1 MENDKSRAAKL
12 ILGERPE
19 ALLRENEERRELR
32 NAYIEAALEMPKAAV
47 AEALMQAGK
56 DMAKRDSEPSGLD
69 ALDMAMAMQKPNQ
82 EIIKLLLEAG
92 ANPAMRGVE
101 PSEMSPLHAMIEME
115 SRKTNSEV
123 IKLLLE
129 AGETPVAEE
138 PDALAG
144 AQGDAPLPDENRV
157 AANLRER
164 RAIIE
169 GMRKPEAGEPKPGS
183 K

>member
-12 ILGERPE
+12 ILGEQPE

-32 NAYIEAALEMPKAAV
+32 NAYIEAALEMPKADV

-56 DMAKRDSEPSGLD
+56 DMAKRDSEPLGLD
-69 ALDMAMAMQKPNQ
+69 ALDIALEMQKPNQ
-82 EIIKLLLEAG
+82 EI
-92 ANPAMRGVE
+92 
-101 PSEMSPLHAMIEME
+101 
-115 SRKTNSEV
+115 

-169 GMRKPEAGEPKPGS
+169 GMRKPEAGAPKPGS